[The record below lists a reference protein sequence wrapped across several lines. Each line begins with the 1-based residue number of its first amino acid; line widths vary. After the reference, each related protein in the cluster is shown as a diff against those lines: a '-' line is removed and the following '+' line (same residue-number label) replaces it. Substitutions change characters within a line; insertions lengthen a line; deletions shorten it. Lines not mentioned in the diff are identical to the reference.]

1 MGKAN
6 SKGYRT
12 TQDGESHCCSGW
24 GRDLKRIWSGR
35 GTYWTGCGCHPL
47 DGREVHWGDTDQSW
61 PQSRRDPMKLMR
73 TLPLGSWQD
82 MLGSHAQAAD
92 ETCWETAPGD
102 AWETFWKLAGYP
114 WSPLRSCSRDAMQFT
129 GVQHNQVSCRLAE
142 HHQST
147 GRGKHSRNR
156 KRSRALSP
164 AVSLPAMGLYWQKL
178 TSTSWLRR
186 NPQGRMKRHP
196 SASL

>member
-24 GRDLKRIWSGR
+24 GRGPEEDPVWKRHLLNWVWLSP
-35 GTYWTGCGCHPL
+35 TGWQRSSLGWHRPELAPEQAGSYETHEDSPPGELAGHAGKPRAGCWWNVL
-47 DGREVHWGDTDQSW
+47 GNC
-61 PQSRRDPMKLMR
+61 
-73 TLPLGSWQD
+73 PLGRLRDFLEAGWVPVEPTEK
-82 MLGSHAQAAD
+82 LLTRCHAVHRGSAQ
-92 ETCWETAPGD
+92 PGV
-102 AWETFWKLAGYP
+102 L
-114 WSPLRSCSRDAMQFT
+114 
-129 GVQHNQVSCRLAE
+129 QVAE
-142 HHQST
+142 HRQST

-156 KRSRALSP
+156 KRSRDLSP

-178 TSTSWLRR
+178 TSTSWLQR